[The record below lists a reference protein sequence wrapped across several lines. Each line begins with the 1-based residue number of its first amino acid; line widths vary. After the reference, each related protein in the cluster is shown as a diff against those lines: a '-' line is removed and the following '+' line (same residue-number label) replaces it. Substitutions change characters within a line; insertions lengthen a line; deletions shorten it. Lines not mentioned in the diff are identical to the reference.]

1 MRPCLSVMGRPSSCV
16 GVRSLCLE
24 IASTAGMIVH
34 AYVQLST
41 SAAHGSIW
49 AGVQLSKL
57 SAEVHE
63 YEGGLEGARP
73 CVGPQA
79 YVVINCADRRR
90 WALRPRPDRYRHMR
104 QLGYTVG
111 SSWSRAA
118 PRLWTTV
125 EQGLLL
131 PPRLPRAARLIER
144 IGLLT

>member
-1 MRPCLSVMGRPSSCV
+1 
-16 GVRSLCLE
+16 
-24 IASTAGMIVH
+24 MIVH

-41 SAAHGSIW
+41 SAAHGSMW

-90 WALRPRPDRYRHMR
+90 WALRPRPNRYRHMR
-104 QLGYTVG
+104 QLGYGRVVVVESCAEAVDDCGAGLTPTA
-111 SSWSRAA
+111 STAA
-118 PRLWTTV
+118 GCAP
-125 EQGLLL
+125 
-131 PPRLPRAARLIER
+131 LIER

>member
-1 MRPCLSVMGRPSSCV
+1 VANPPGPIYSGLVPYFCIAPDLKYIYCARKFRQINSVPIDIHAGEDKLRRMRPCLSVGRPSSCV

-41 SAAHGSIW
+41 SAAHGSMW

-79 YVVINCADRRR
+79 YV
-90 WALRPRPDRYRHMR
+90 W
-104 QLGYTVG
+104 
-111 SSWSRAA
+111 
-118 PRLWTTV
+118 
-125 EQGLLL
+125 
-131 PPRLPRAARLIER
+131 
-144 IGLLT
+144 